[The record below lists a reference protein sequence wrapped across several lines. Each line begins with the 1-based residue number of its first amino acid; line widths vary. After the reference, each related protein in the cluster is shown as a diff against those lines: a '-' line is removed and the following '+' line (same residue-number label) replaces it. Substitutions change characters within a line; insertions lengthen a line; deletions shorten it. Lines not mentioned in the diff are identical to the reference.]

1 MMAEFTWIQM
11 SLFLILVLQF
21 TANGQN
27 PSVFTVRVGDEVTL
41 PCENV
46 RDDQDQC
53 DRTTWIFTGSG
64 SRSSVPL
71 FELGKIHKDAKSKS
85 DRLSVTEN
93 CSLVIKK
100 VTVENAG
107 YYNCRQFYRSGQ
119 QQGPE
124 APVELSVVTKTE
136 HEDDDKI
143 ILTCSVFPYGG
154 CKYTVEWLKDDFTV
168 METSHHSCSASVN
181 IKTSHLTEIQ
191 NYNAL
196 KCKVTDR
203 DTGKAEH
210 FIFSLQTSK
219 EKTDPTTTTTTATT
233 TTTTATTTTATTTTT
248 TTATTTAATAPTTTA
263 TAATMRER
271 TSEGTNKKTSTNVNP
286 TKPQGEDG
294 SGVRTTIKPGT
305 SGGKNNTTSAN
316 NNPQPQ
322 GWWWWW
328 LIIVAGGLAA
338 LIISVVVFV
347 RWKKTRGNQ
356 RQTDGNMTDPER
368 GVSYASISYTKK
380 TKSKARVQGD
390 DGEGGAVTYST
401 VKASSSSAGASID
414 LSNLYATIK

>member
-21 TANGQN
+21 TAANGQN
-27 PSVFTVRVGDEVTL
+27 PSVFTVRVGDDVTL

-53 DRTTWIFTGSG
+53 DRTTWIFTGL
-64 SRSSVPL
+64 RTTSSVPL
-71 FELGKIHKDAKSKS
+71 FEHGKIHKDAKSKS

-100 VTVENAG
+100 VTVEDVG
-107 YYNCRQFYRSGQ
+107 LYTCRQFDRSGQ
-119 QQGPE
+119 QQGPD
-124 APVELSVVTKTE
+124 VVVDLSVVTKTE

-168 METSHHSCSASVN
+168 METSHHYCSASVN
-181 IKTSHLTEIQ
+181 IKTSHLTDQ
-191 NYNAL
+191 YYKL
-196 KCKVTDR
+196 LQCKVTDIYSNIVQV
-203 DTGKAEH
+203 

-219 EKTDPTTTTTTATT
+219 EKTAT
-233 TTTTATTTTATTTTT
+233 
-248 TTATTTAATAPTTTA
+248 TTTA

-305 SGGKNNTTSAN
+305 SGGKNYTTSAN

-328 LIIVAGGLAA
+328 LIVVAGGLAA

-356 RQTDGNMTDPER
+356 RQTDGNMTDRER

-390 DGEGGAVTYST
+390 DGEGGAVTNST

-414 LSNLYATIK
+414 PYNIYANINYPNK

>member
-21 TANGQN
+21 TAANGQN

-286 TKPQGEDG
+286 TKPQG
-294 SGVRTTIKPGT
+294 
-305 SGGKNNTTSAN
+305 
-316 NNPQPQ
+316 
-322 GWWWWW
+322 WWWWW